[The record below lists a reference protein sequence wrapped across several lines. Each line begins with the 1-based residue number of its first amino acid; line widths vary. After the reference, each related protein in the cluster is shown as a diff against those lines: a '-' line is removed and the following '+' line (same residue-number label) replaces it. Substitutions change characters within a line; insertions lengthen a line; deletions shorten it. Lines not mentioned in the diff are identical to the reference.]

1 MTTTNEITIGNEAK
15 KNKSKIREY
24 AEAIILAVI
33 LALFVRAFIIQ
44 AFKIPSGSMIPTLL
58 VGDHILVSKFSYGIK
73 LPFTETYL
81 FRLWNPQRN
90 DVIVFVYPLDTS
102 KDFIKRVI
110 GLPGDTVQVIN
121 KKVYINGFPLEDPHA
136 HYATNEILPGNV
148 YQRDNFGP
156 LLIPEDSY
164 FVMGDN
170 RDKSLDSRFWGIVN
184 REAIKGKAV
193 IIYWSWDF
201 HPFVFR
207 WDRIG
212 SIVH

>member
-1 MTTTNEITIGNEAK
+1 MTSSNEITIGKEA
-15 KNKSKIREY
+15 NKSKVREY

-33 LALFVRAFIIQ
+33 LALFVRAFIVQ

-90 DVIVFVYPLDTS
+90 DVIVFVYPLDVS

-110 GLPGDTVQVIN
+110 GLPGETVQIIN
-121 KKVYINGFPLEDPHA
+121 KKVYINGSPLEDPHA
-136 HYATNEILPGNV
+136 HYSTNEILPGNI

-156 LLIPEDSY
+156 LLIPGDSY

-170 RDKSLDSRFWGIVN
+170 RDKSLDSRFWGIVK
-184 REAIKGKAV
+184 REAIKGKAC

-207 WDRIG
+207 WNRIG